1 MGRERSVKLAQGVR
15 VRTYAS
21 GRKSIEIQFQFRGVQ
36 CKETLS
42 ALDPDKKGD
51 QRYAINLKAEVEGTI
66 ERQTFRYEEYFP
78 NSKRAS
84 LLGDAASRLTIRE
97 LIGEWLT
104 DIEHTYPHST
114 YRCYKKSCNA
124 HLLPQFGDIRAR
136 DLTPQHIR
144 TWIRER
150 TGTLKSIRNDLTP
163 LRAVLDRALNDDIIE
178 RNPLDKIKVSK
189 LVDRSQAKSDYVVDP
204 FSKKEIEK
212 FLAYALD
219 YDPRIR
225 NIFKFAFF
233 SGLRTSELFGLQW
246 GDVDWEK
253 SEIHVQR
260 AVVER
265 LLKETKTQSSNRKV
279 ILLPAAYNAL
289 TDQKQF
295 SFVGSEY
302 IFVRPDNKGRFIDY
316 EHLERPWKHI
326 LKLAGIHYRNPYQSR
341 HTYASQLLSGGENP
355 LFVAQQ
361 MGHKTT
367 EMIMRHYGRW
377 VEQGDQDHRHVFVSS
392 FGQGVKEPRQH
403 YATEKA
409 HVSNAA

>member
-1 MGRERSVKLAQGVR
+1 M
-15 VRTYAS
+15 
-21 GRKSIEIQFQFRGVQ
+21 
-36 CKETLS
+36 
-42 ALDPDKKGD
+42 D
-51 QRYAINLKAEVEGTI
+51 I
-66 ERQTFRYEEYFP
+66 ER
-78 NSKRAS
+78 
-84 LLGDAASRLTIRE
+84 
-97 LIGEWLT
+97 
-104 DIEHTYPHST
+104 TYPHST

-163 LRAVLDRALNDDIIE
+163 LRAVLDRALNDDVIE

-189 LVDRSQAKSDYVVDP
+189 LVGRAQATTDYVVDP
-204 FSKKEIEK
+204 FSKKEIEN
-212 FLAYALD
+212 FLQCAMD

-246 GDVDWEK
+246 GDVDWEQ

-265 LLKETKTQSSNRKV
+265 HLKETKTQSSNRKV
-279 ILLPAAYNAL
+279 ILLPAAHDAL
-289 TDQKQF
+289 KHQKQF
-295 SFVGSEY
+295 SFVGNDY
-302 IFVRPDNKGRFIDY
+302 IFVRPNNRGRFIDY
-316 EHLERPWKHI
+316 EHLERPWKYI
-326 LKLAGIHYRNPYQSR
+326 LKKAGIRYRNPYQTR

-377 VEQGDQDHRHVFVSS
+377 VEQGDQQQKHVFISS
-392 FGQGVKEPRQH
+392 FGQGVKEPLQPYCSSH
-403 YATEKA
+403 SLAT
-409 HVSNAA
+409 NAA